1 MSPERRHDFHYCNSP
16 IINLCHLWWSI
27 HRSGNVSKKRND
39 LCRVCIGFHQVNFSI
54 EAACHKGR
62 YCLWSITLSPSIK
75 SATRIKRRE
84 SGERR
89 VKENM
94 SVPMGRDTWEKFL
107 HNSNKSELYRL
118 LARSPTAEH
127 SLNKDAV
134 ATIDET
140 ILACNYSGNVRL
152 QDLMPCNHKV
162 ADTRVFLH
170 ANNAVNN
177 GH

>member
-1 MSPERRHDFHYCNSP
+1 
-16 IINLCHLWWSI
+16 
-27 HRSGNVSKKRND
+27 
-39 LCRVCIGFHQVNFSI
+39 
-54 EAACHKGR
+54 
-62 YCLWSITLSPSIK
+62 
-75 SATRIKRRE
+75 
-84 SGERR
+84 
-89 VKENM
+89 M

-140 ILACNYSGNVRL
+140 IGNVRL

-170 ANNAVNN
+170 AKNAVNN